1 MGDKEARI
9 GLKLVLGLFVYSLT
23 SVIVLAALGFWWAAH
38 EFQKPG
44 TLKEPAA
51 LIVPSGTGFN
61 GIAELLLYHGIIEDT
76 TDFFVFRAMGRLTG
90 QATRLK
96 AGEYEIPA
104 HASMKDIMTQLLEGK
119 TVQRRFTIRE
129 GLTSYEIVQHLKTL
143 EGLSGEIATIPPE
156 GALLPNTYDYQ
167 LNEPRGD
174 ILKRLEEEMITELTV
189 VCGVEAQIRGFDDL
203 LTLDCPGVS
212 APLKT
217 VGDVLTL
224 ASIVEKETGVNEER
238 RRVAGVFINRL
249 KKGIPLQTDPTVIYA
264 LTKGQHKNDGK
275 GPLGRRL
282 LKKDLQIDSPYN
294 TYKYAGLPP
303 SPIANPG
310 KASIEAVLNPEEH
323 DYIYFV
329 ADGTG
334 GHVFAKTLK
343 KHNANVVRWRKIRR
357 QKQ

>member
-1 MGDKEARI
+1 MSDKHAKA
-9 GLKLVLGLFVYSLT
+9 GLKLLLGLFVYAATT
-23 SVIVLAALGFWWAAH
+23 SVVLAALGFWWASAQ
-38 EFQKPG
+38 FTAPG
-44 TLKEPAA
+44 TLTETK
-51 LIVPSGTGFN
+51 LITIERGSGLN
-61 GIAELLLYHGIIEDT
+61 KIASQLESEGAIQSPYIFIFGTRILG
-76 TDFFVFRAMGRLTG
+76 A
-90 QATRLK
+90 QADLK
-96 AGEYEIPA
+96 AGEYELTPA
-104 HASMKDIMTQLLEGK
+104 MSPHDIMTQLRDGK
-119 TVQRRFTIRE
+119 TVARRFTIRE
-129 GLTSYEIVQHLKTL
+129 GLTSYEIVQLLGTV
-143 EGLSGEIATIPPE
+143 EGLSGEIDTIPPE

-167 LNEPRGD
+167 LNEERQAV
-174 ILKRLEEEMITELTV
+174 IKRLEDLMHFSVVELCRINETV
-189 VCGVEAQIRGFDDL
+189 SLAFRDL
-203 LTLDCPGVS
+203 LDQPCVAP
-212 APLKT
+212 PLKT
-217 VGDVLTL
+217 VRDVLTL

-343 KHNANVVRWRKIRR
+343 EHNANVARWRKIRR